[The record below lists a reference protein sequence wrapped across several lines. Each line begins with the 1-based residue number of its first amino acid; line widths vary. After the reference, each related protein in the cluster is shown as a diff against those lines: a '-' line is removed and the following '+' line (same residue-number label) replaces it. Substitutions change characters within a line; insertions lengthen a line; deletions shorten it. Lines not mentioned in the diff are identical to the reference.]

1 MVVCQVPLSCPL
13 SFHNTNMYDEKTPI
27 INRQDTI
34 QLMQELRKAIDSRI
48 NREIPG
54 IVGLKKSAATVASHV
69 VGIPVGGLGAISES
83 TLVAQ
88 YTPKDDTTVL
98 KSFTLMN
105 SSIHLALV
113 LLSLL
118 VSSILSCAVSSF
130 VINLFFSAVRSY
142 FEHLRRIK
150 FMQRL
155 KTVVQSNPYKEPKY
169 KDMYLKKLE
178 QLAGK

>member
-1 MVVCQVPLSCPL
+1 
-13 SFHNTNMYDEKTPI
+13 MYDEKTPI

-34 QLMQELRKAIDSRI
+34 QLMKELRKAIDSRI

-54 IVGLKKSAATVASHV
+54 IVAIKRSAATQTSHI
-69 VGIPVGGLGAISES
+69 VGIPVGGLGAINES
-83 TLVAQ
+83 TLIAQ
-88 YTPKDDTTVL
+88 YSTQEDTTKL
-98 KSFTLMN
+98 TSFTLMN
-105 SSIHLALV
+105 SSIHLALI

-130 VINLFFSAVRSY
+130 VINLVFSAVRSY
-142 FEHLRRIK
+142 FEQLRRIK
-150 FMQRL
+150 SMQHL

>member
-1 MVVCQVPLSCPL
+1 
-13 SFHNTNMYDEKTPI
+13 MYDEKTPI

-34 QLMQELRKAIDSRI
+34 QLMKELRKAIDSRI

-83 TLVAQ
+83 T
-88 YTPKDDTTVL
+88 
-98 KSFTLMN
+98 
-105 SSIHLALV
+105 
-113 LLSLL
+113 
-118 VSSILSCAVSSF
+118 
-130 VINLFFSAVRSY
+130 Y
-142 FEHLRRIK
+142 FEQLRRIK